1 VVVLAEEKIQLSHQ
15 QQEGL
20 VVVVDPLHQQQ
31 EQQELPVKGLQEPM
45 EMHHHRIRVEVE
57 VEPARLEIPTAL
69 ATAATE

>member
-1 VVVLAEEKIQLSHQ
+1 MLAEEKIQLLHQ

-31 EQQELPVKGLQEPM
+31 EQQELLVKGLQEPM

-57 VEPARLEIPTAL
+57 VEPARLEILTAL